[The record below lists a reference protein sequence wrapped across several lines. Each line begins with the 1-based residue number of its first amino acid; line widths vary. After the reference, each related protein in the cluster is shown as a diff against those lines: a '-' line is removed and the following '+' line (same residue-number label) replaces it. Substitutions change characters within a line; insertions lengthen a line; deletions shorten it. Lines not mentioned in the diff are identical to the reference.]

1 MGKVRRIS
9 NILLGIVMIVAGIIL
24 GLRRNGYYLAI
35 VILGLLLVFRGFM
48 KLIYYLVMARYM
60 VGGKRILFT
69 AIFMLDL
76 GGFSLT
82 LADIPRI
89 FVLLYLLVI
98 YASAGVIHILRSI
111 EAKKQQSPTWRGTLV
126 LGLGNIIIATLCV
139 SFRRDDVLVGWLF
152 AAGIIYSGLIRI
164 INSLRST
171 AIVYIQ

>member
-111 EAKKQQSPTWRGTLV
+111 EAKKQQSPTWRNTLV
-126 LGLGNIIIATLCV
+126 LGLGNIIIAALCIIL
-139 SFRRDDVLVGWLF
+139 RRDDVLVGWLF
-152 AAGIIYSGLIRI
+152 AIGIIYSGLIRI